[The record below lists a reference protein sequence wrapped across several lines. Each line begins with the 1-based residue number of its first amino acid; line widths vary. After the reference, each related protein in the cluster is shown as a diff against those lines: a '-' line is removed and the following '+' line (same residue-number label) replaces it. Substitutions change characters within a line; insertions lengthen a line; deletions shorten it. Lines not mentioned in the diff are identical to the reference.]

1 MQLPGFYRVDGAVYY
16 TFPGGKTRIALNI
29 ENLLDKEYFPTA
41 NGDNNISPGAPIN
54 GRVTLS
60 MAF

>member
-41 NGDNNISPGAPIN
+41 DADNNISPGAPIN